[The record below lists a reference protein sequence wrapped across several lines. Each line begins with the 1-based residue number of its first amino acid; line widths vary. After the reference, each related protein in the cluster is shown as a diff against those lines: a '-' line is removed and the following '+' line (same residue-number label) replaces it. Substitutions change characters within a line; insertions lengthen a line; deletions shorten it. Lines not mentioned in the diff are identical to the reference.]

1 MTVAASVDFSRLA
14 LRKDMPAH
22 RQIAAYLKAVI
33 ALGQAAPGD
42 ALPAPAALASRVK
55 CSPSEA
61 RKAYAELAAR
71 GYLEG
76 TGSKWRV
83 ADGHSSV
90 DSRGAEELC
99 GRLWELVAEA
109 RRLGFSKIELQ
120 RVFNRLLDHA

>member
-1 MTVAASVDFSRLA
+1 MTVAAAVDFSRLV

-22 RQIAAYLKAVI
+22 RQVAAYLKAVI

-42 ALPAPAALASRVK
+42 ALPSPSALAARIK

-61 RKAYAELAAR
+61 KKAYAELAAR
-71 GYLEG
+71 GFLEG

-83 ADGHSSV
+83 ADGHTAV

-99 GRLWELVAEA
+99 ERLWELVAEA
-109 RRLGFSKIELQ
+109 RRLGFSKVELQ
-120 RVFNRLLDHA
+120 RVFNRLLDHV